1 MILLDTHALIWWFE
15 GSPKLSLAAKAA
27 IENAQRL
34 SRVTI
39 SSLSCWEIALLNA
52 HGRIHLS
59 TELHNWI
66 KAIQKLRRVRFIPV
80 DNHIAVASVELPGQ
94 FHKDPAH
101 RIIVATALTMNI
113 PLVTIDQKIRA
124 YPHVR
129 TIW

>member
-94 FHKDPAH
+94 FHKDPAD
-101 RIIVATALTMNI
+101 RIIVATAITMNI
-113 PLVTIDQKIRA
+113 PVVTVDHKIRA